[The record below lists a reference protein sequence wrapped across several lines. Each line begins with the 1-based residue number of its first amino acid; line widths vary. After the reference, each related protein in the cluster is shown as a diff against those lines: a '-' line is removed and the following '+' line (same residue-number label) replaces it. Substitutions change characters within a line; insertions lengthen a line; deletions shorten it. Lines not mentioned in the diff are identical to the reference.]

1 MTQMPQVRQR
11 YFLGTYPLPMRV
23 GLPHFTEPSGYY
35 LR

>member
-1 MTQMPQVRQR
+1 MTQMPRVRQR
-11 YFLGTYPLPMRV
+11 YFLGTYRLPMRA